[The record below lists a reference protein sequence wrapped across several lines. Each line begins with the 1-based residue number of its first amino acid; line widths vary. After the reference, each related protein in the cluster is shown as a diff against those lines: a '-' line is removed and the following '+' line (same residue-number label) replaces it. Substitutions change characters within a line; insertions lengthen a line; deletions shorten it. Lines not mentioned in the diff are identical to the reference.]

1 MCVDLKTSM
10 MLTSEPDD
18 PAVTPGWTHLRMVT
32 FAVVHSVKVDVC
44 FALQNTKT
52 HLEKSSITEVID

>member
-1 MCVDLKTSM
+1 MK
-10 MLTSEPDD
+10 
-18 PAVTPGWTHLRMVT
+18 HLRMVT